1 MKLIIAGTRTL
12 NFGAGGIGTF
22 LKEKQITGVTEIIS
36 GGAAGVDSN
45 GQDYA
50 VFNNI
55 KFKIFKPDWETYG
68 RAAGPVRNRQM
79 AEYADALL
87 LIWDGKSRG
96 SLSMKQ
102 EMQALGK
109 PIYEVVLPYGPKN
122 S

>member
-12 NFGAGGIGTF
+12 NFGAD
-22 LKEKQITGVTEIIS
+22 GVEMLIKFHKIEGVEEVVS
-36 GGAAGVDSN
+36 GGATGIDSN

-50 VFNNI
+50 CFNEL
-55 KFKIFKPDWETYG
+55 KVKVFKPDWETYG

-79 AEYADALL
+79 AQYGDALL

-109 PIYEVVLPYGPKN
+109 PIYEVVLPYGPKD
-122 S
+122 